1 MRFCDLFISYKIGL
15 KNIKSTIPF
24 TKLPTYR
31 KLFIIILLASTIISC
46 LFLFFIKKWISLI
59 PIAIGFLS
67 VIAFFI
73 IDSTKRNLQVM
84 LKEHYAPYSE
94 KRMKMVIDVLKEYKI
109 DINDFDSIDRLID
122 EAKLAQEQCD
132 YIAPL
137 KKPLKTLGAIIIP
150 IIAFIAQKIGDAATQ
165 TELFTIA
172 TQVIILVLL
181 VFSLI
186 FSLTPVIK
194 DILYRDYNKY
204 EELIYDLR
212 QVKLFHPNK

>member
-31 KLFIIILLASTIISC
+31 KLFIILLLASTIISC
-46 LFLFFIKKWISLI
+46 IFLFFIKKWISLI

-122 EAKLAQEQCD
+122 EAKLAQGGV
-132 YIAPL
+132 A
-137 KKPLKTLGAIIIP
+137 K
-150 IIAFIAQKIGDAATQ
+150 
-165 TELFTIA
+165 
-172 TQVIILVLL
+172 
-181 VFSLI
+181 S
-186 FSLTPVIK
+186 S
-194 DILYRDYNKY
+194 N
-204 EELIYDLR
+204 
-212 QVKLFHPNK
+212 